1 MMPVKLRLVPVVG
14 ELAPIVGDGGGD
26 GGGLGNG
33 GGGGGVAFT
42 SKDYELQFEEAM
54 QEILRLRVCWRYSTS
69 NEKKHC
75 WKDVCR
81 SREEEIAE
89 NRQKWQDERKLLVEE
104 ARRGREGGGGAMVFK
119 L

>member
-1 MMPVKLRLVPVVG
+1 MPVKLRLVPVMG

-42 SKDYELQFEEAM
+42 AKDYELQLDEAM
-54 QEILRLRVCWRYSTS
+54 QEILRLRDVLESTR
-69 NEKKHC
+69 NEKKH

-89 NRQKWQDERKLLVEE
+89 NRQKWQEERKLLVEE
-104 ARRGREGGGGAMVFK
+104 ARRGRESGGGAMVFK